1 LSGTTGRGIVFAAL
15 ILLGWL
21 LSLVLL
27 LAAPQ
32 AWLPAPLLLAA
43 LLLRTQLQTG
53 LFIVGHDAM
62 HGVLLPERPLWND
75 RLGAAVLALYA
86 GLPYRHCRQN
96 HQQHHQ
102 RTATAADPDFQVD
115 PAAGV
120 LGWYGRFM
128 AGYLSAAQMARLL
141 AAWAALA
148 LLAGMGGSAGWRQ
161 ISARLLLAC
170 ILPLL
175 FSSLQLFLVGTYLP
189 HRRQRLPLQRAAAD
203 NLPLPGWLSLLACYH
218 FGYHREHHS
227 APRLAWFQLPARY
240 RLSHASNGAL
250 ASPQSPV

>member
-1 LSGTTGRGIVFAAL
+1 LSGTTRWGLGFAAL
-15 ILLGWL
+15 ILLSWL

-27 LAAPQ
+27 LAAPP
-32 AWLPAPLLLAA
+32 AWLPVPLLLVA

-62 HGVLLPERPLWND
+62 HRVLLPERPLWND

-96 HQQHHQ
+96 HQRHHQ
-102 RTATAADPDFQVD
+102 RTATAADPDFHGD

-120 LGWYGRFM
+120 LAWYGRFM

-141 AAWAALA
+141 AAWGILV
-148 LLAGMGGSAGWRQ
+148 LLAGTLAAAGWRQ
-161 ISARLLLAC
+161 ACVRLLVVC

-189 HRRQRLPLQRAAAD
+189 HRRQRSPLQHAAAD
-203 NLPLPGWLSLLACYH
+203 NLPLPAWLSLLACYH

-227 APRLAWFQLPARY
+227 APDLAWFQLPARY
-240 RLSHASNGAL
+240 RLSSPGTGAL
-250 ASPQSPV
+250 AAPQHPA